1 MIKPLNII
9 NDYCLYLLVF
19 SITFESWDPFQLV
32 GTVSVTYITTILYLA
47 SWVPL
52 IGSNFHF
59 APLKRFVTPLL
70 LLILVGFFCS
80 VINSEYVTEIK
91 YSYNYRTLL
100 LIVLMTFIAAHIY
113 CKPKVLPLVLKSY
126 VASMLLVYILVF
138 LGNGVTVENGRLL
151 LFGENPNVMGA
162 KAALAFLITIS
173 WLTNK
178 FSFIRFIVI
187 GAICIPFIGLVAT
200 SGSRGAFVSMFLGL
214 AVLLYFR
221 KTSVLKKWA
230 LIILAALGSVMLI
243 TYLFETN
250 PILAERML
258 ETVETGDTGRNMLW
272 EAAFNVIGDNI
283 IIGAGF
289 EGLIPRMYQYSGI
302 HLAPHNI
309 FLYLFITTGLPG
321 LILFLIF
328 LFRLSKLLLADIKYT
343 GNAVYLVL
351 FVIVIF
357 NMSKQGGSIHKTLFF
372 FFFGVLIGSTAQLIS
387 RNQQKKIAKLKY

>member
-1 MIKPLNII
+1 MLRLLNII

-32 GTVSVTYITTILYLA
+32 GTFSVTYMTTILYIGT
-47 SWVPL
+47 WVPL
-52 IGSNFHF
+52 IGRNFHF
-59 APLKRFVTPLL
+59 APLKRFVIPLL
-70 LLILVGFFCS
+70 LLILVGFICS
-80 VINSEYVTEIK
+80 AINSEYVTEIK

-126 VASMLLVYILVF
+126 VASMLLVFLLVS
-138 LGNGVTVENGRLL
+138 LGNGVTYENNRLL

-162 KAALAFLITIS
+162 KAALAFLITMS
-173 WLTNK
+173 WLVNK
-178 FSFIRFIVI
+178 FSLIRLIVI

-214 AVLLYFR
+214 AVLLYYR
-221 KTSVLKKWA
+221 KTSALKKWT
-230 LIILAALGSVMLI
+230 LIIFAVLGSIMLI

-250 PILAERML
+250 PVLAARFL

-272 EAAFNVIGDNI
+272 EAAFNVIRDNI

-289 EGLIPRMYQYSGI
+289 PGLIPRMYEYTGI

-309 FLYLFITTGLPG
+309 FLYLYITTGLPG
-321 LILFLIF
+321 FILFLIF
-328 LFRLSKLLLADIKYT
+328 LFRLSKLLLVDIKHT
-343 GNAVYLVL
+343 GNALYLVL

-372 FFFGVLIGSTAQLIS
+372 FFFGVLIGSTVQLIS
-387 RNQQKKIAKLKY
+387 RNQHKEIV